1 MSTRGTAKKEI
12 THSASMKVFDANG
25 YRVMLYDIYDELTAH
40 RFRSRW
46 KTVIW
51 SMISAGSAGLVEWI
65 INDVLIQDT
74 LKEFQWLCPKSFI
87 YGSVLLFGIFNLIF
101 YYLSH
106 KWAYTSGKKKF
117 VDKYFNYDEQSII
130 SHDFTISSK
139 PARTT
144 ANTGIPLNNEKAH
157 SS

>member
-12 THSASMKVFDANG
+12 TYSASMKVFDANG
-25 YRVMLYDIYDELTAH
+25 YRVMLYDIYDELTAL

-46 KTVIW
+46 NAVIW
-51 SMISAGSAGLVEWI
+51 SMISAGSAGLAEWV
-65 INDVLIQDT
+65 INDVLIQDS

-87 YGSVLLFGIFNLIF
+87 YGVVLLFGIFNLIF
-101 YYLSH
+101 YFLSH
-106 KWAYTSGKKKF
+106 NWVYTSGKKRF
-117 VDKYFNYDEQSII
+117 VDKYFDYNEQSII

-144 ANTGIPLNNEKAH
+144 ASTGIPLNNEQPH
-157 SS
+157 SP